1 VQDETTNSPPVETS
15 TPVESTPVAETPSSV
30 EKSTESSSE
39 PTKET
44 LLDVVQSVV
53 KPTEE
58 PKVETEKASVPEPT
72 ETPPEDEEN
81 AEDEESST
89 EPETAA
95 AEEEVVQESL
105 PTPVKRKLRKLQKES
120 LKLRNEIENLRT
132 PAEIGQQLVNF
143 QQANDLATDDIMM
156 ALNLATMVRQG
167 DYQQF
172 YKVIAPLVRHAQE
185 VTGVVL
191 PPDLQA
197 MVDQQQITPQAAR
210 EFANTRFEKTN
221 YEARHRA
228 MEMRQAENQL
238 YQVQGDVQ
246 KSVAALE
253 QRIAAQDPDYKAK
266 ADAVRRTAQAMLF
279 ERGGKINSVDEALQI
294 TQTAY
299 NEVNN
304 HYRRLQQPVR
314 ATTPTP
320 NSSNAQTPSVRT
332 APKSIMEAALM
343 GLEKSRR
350 MG

>member
-15 TPVESTPVAETPSSV
+15 TPIESTPVAETPSSV
-30 EKSTESSSE
+30 EQSTESSSE

-44 LLDVVQSVV
+44 LLDVVQSVI
-53 KPTEE
+53 KTEE
-58 PKVETEKASVPEPT
+58 PKVEAEKASVPEPT
-72 ETPPEDEEN
+72 ETPPEDEEK
-81 AEDEESST
+81 AEDDESNTTAESSS
-89 EPETAA
+89 
-95 AEEEVVQESL
+95 EEEVPETL
-105 PTPVKRKLRKLQKES
+105 PTPIKRKIRKLQKES
-120 LKLRNEIENLRT
+120 LKLRNEIEGLR
-132 PAEIGQQLVNF
+132 PSAEIGQQLVHF
-143 QQANDLATDDIMM
+143 QQSNDLATDDIMM

-167 DYQQF
+167 NYEGF
-172 YKVIAPLVRHAQE
+172 YKTIAPLVRHAQE

-197 MVDQQQITPQAAR
+197 MVEQQQITQQAAR
-210 EFANTRFEKTN
+210 EFAKTRFEKSN
-221 YEARHRA
+221 YEAKHRD
-228 MEMRQAENQL
+228 MEIRQAENQL

-246 KSVAALE
+246 KSVAAFE

-266 ADAVRRTAQAMLF
+266 ADAVRRAAQAMLF

-294 TQTAY
+294 TQAAY

-304 HYRRLQQPVR
+304 HFRRMQQPLR

-320 NSSNAQTPSVRT
+320 GASNSQTPPVRT